1 MDDPVDLLP
10 DPLDDQDFE
19 PPDQE
24 DLIQAFMTGLFK
36 ESDADY
42 RGLSQLL
49 ATLPDPTKAD
59 DESLSAAEVR
69 EQGLIPEA
77 SDETLRAFSYSEM
90 KLYKHAMTYKWTVY
104 ELMATIKLIKS
115 TDFKVEIGFKA
126 YMASTSFQQSFT
138 VTPRFYSGLI

>member
-24 DLIQAFMTGLFK
+24 ALIQAFMTRLFK

-69 EQGLIPEA
+69 QQGLIPEV
-77 SDETLRAFSYSEM
+77 SDEFVRYYRHIL
-90 KLYKHAMTYKWTVY
+90 
-104 ELMATIKLIKS
+104 
-115 TDFKVEIGFKA
+115 
-126 YMASTSFQQSFT
+126 
-138 VTPRFYSGLI
+138 